1 MALFGNIEN
10 IKSQVNSEKFAKA
23 FEYLDK
29 VFTKGSMENQRLL
42 SLPLDAFEKVEID
55 ENNFGLEQVYLSK
68 TRDRCFFES
77 HQQYIDVQCILEGE
91 EIIEVSNIKY
101 LDTAMPY
108 NQEMDLIKYN
118 STNRSSIIKLKK
130 GDIAIFYP
138 EDGHMPCVCMDQCI
152 NVVKTVVKV
161 KV

>member
-1 MALFGNIEN
+1 MALFGSIQD
-10 IKSQVNSEKFAKA
+10 IKSQINSEKFAKA

-29 VFTKGSMENQRLL
+29 VFTKGSIENQRLI

-55 ENNFGLEQVYLSK
+55 ENNFGLEQIYLSK
-68 TRDRCFFES
+68 KREACFFES

-91 EIIEVSNIKY
+91 EVIEVSNIKC
-101 LDTAMPY
+101 LDITMPY

-118 STNRSSIIKLKK
+118 STDKSSIIRLKK

-138 EDGHMPCVCMDQCI
+138 EDGHMPCICIDQCVK
-152 NVVKTVVKV
+152 VVKTVVKV

>member
-1 MALFGNIEN
+1 MALFGNIQD
-10 IKSQVNSEKFAKA
+10 IKLQTGSEKFAKA

-29 VFTKGSMENQRLL
+29 VFTKGSTENKRLL
-42 SLPLDAFEKVEID
+42 SLPLDAFEKVAID
-55 ENNFGLEQVYLSK
+55 EKNFGLEQVYLSK
-68 TRDRCFFES
+68 KREACFFES

-91 EIIEVSNIKY
+91 EVIEVSNIKC
-101 LDTAMPY
+101 LDIAMPY

-118 STNRSSIIKLKK
+118 STNKSSIIRLKK

-138 EDGHMPCVCMDQCI
+138 EDGHMPCVRL
-152 NVVKTVVKV
+152 NESVKVVKTVVKV